1 MLANLG
7 RDVLLIDADDQES
20 ATDFTTWRNE
30 RLDGQAGYT
39 AVQLAGLNVRREALA
54 LAKNTRML

>member
-1 MLANLG
+1 M
-7 RDVLLIDADDQES
+7 IDADDQES

>member
-20 ATDFTTWRNE
+20 ATDFTWRNE